1 MTKRS
6 LVFLVILFAGATALN
21 ADVIY
26 SVSVDA
32 PSLGPNAVVTASAT
46 LPTFIDAL
54 QFAFPPDSSTFS
66 NATEVASVTFFALA
80 GIDWLPNA
88 FVQFPFLLYTDP
100 QGDFHDLTFNDSNV
114 TSFNCNDGA
123 PCDASTSLRYLD
135 SNITAGFGTVGMVE
149 ADFTITS
156 TAVPEP
162 GTFGLL
168 AISLLALIVLAI
180 SSPAKTARFNR
191 HHGHASSQA

>member
-1 MTKRS
+1 MRYS
-6 LVFLVILFAGATALN
+6 LRFR
-21 ADVIY
+21 
-26 SVSVDA
+26 
-32 PSLGPNAVVTASAT
+32 
-46 LPTFIDAL
+46 
-54 QFAFPPDSSTFS
+54 PDSSTFS

-135 SNITAGFGTVGMVE
+135 SNITAGFGTVG
-149 ADFTITS
+149 T
-156 TAVPEP
+156 VPTKKPKVRARAKACELARLWRGLVKVP
-162 GTFGLL
+162 SGT
-168 AISLLALIVLAI
+168 
-180 SSPAKTARFNR
+180 
-191 HHGHASSQA
+191 